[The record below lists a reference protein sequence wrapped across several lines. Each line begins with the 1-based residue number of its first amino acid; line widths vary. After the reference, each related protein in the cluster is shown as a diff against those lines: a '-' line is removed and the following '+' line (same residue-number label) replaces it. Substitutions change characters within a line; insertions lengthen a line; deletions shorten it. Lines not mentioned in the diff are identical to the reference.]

1 MNARDEQFLALYQRQ
16 RFEDQQGWYE
26 QRRAEFEAAHS
37 QVVTLTAGLMVLA
50 AAAAALASANVG
62 ELKSLWSVLAVVF
75 PSLSTA
81 LAAYN
86 GLYAFEQQAKLYRDA
101 ANTLL
106 RARADAP
113 ALQQGLPETGY
124 RDALKAYVGQTEE
137 IFRREQGQ
145 WGQLVSEIKPIKP
158 PRTDQGNP

>member
-1 MNARDEQFLALYQRQ
+1 MNARDEQFLVLYQRH
-16 RFEDQQGWYE
+16 RFEDQQRWYD
-26 QRRAEFEAAHS
+26 QRRAEFDAAHS

-50 AAAAALASANVG
+50 AAALASADVG
-62 ELKSLWSVLAVVF
+62 GLKLLWSVLAVVF
-75 PSLSTA
+75 PGLSTA

-106 RARADAP
+106 RAGADVP
-113 ALQQGLPETGY
+113 TVQRGLAETGY
-124 RDALKAYVGQTEE
+124 RDALRVYIEQTEG

-145 WGQLVSEIKPIKP
+145 WGQLVSEIKPIE
-158 PRTDQGNP
+158 PRER

>member
-1 MNARDEQFLALYQRQ
+1 MNARDEQFLALYQRH
-16 RFEDQQGWYE
+16 RFEDQQQWYE

-37 QVVTLTAGLMVLA
+37 QVVTVTAGLMVLA
-50 AAAAALASANVG
+50 AAAAALASTNVG
-62 ELKSLWSVLAVVF
+62 ELKSLWSVLAVIF

-81 LAAYN
+81 LVAYN
-86 GLYAFEQQAKLYRDA
+86 GLYTFEQQAKLYRDA

-113 ALQQGLPETGY
+113 TLQQELPETRY
-124 RDALKAYVGQTEE
+124 SDALRAYVEQTEE

-145 WGQLVSEIKPIKP
+145 WGQLVSEIKPVKP
-158 PRTDQGNP
+158 PPTDQGKP